1 MSHMTETQAQAL
13 AALIV
18 RLRDADGMPQWDNA
32 GIIAKLRDAAPTAS
46 SWDLAR
52 AAINLAENRDLRTP
66 GVLPQPGP
74 HWLKADGSKP
84 ARRGDHT
91 MRCPD
96 PDHGGERMP
105 CGQCASNTGAPPA
118 EVQAEIRAALE
129 AAKTTHHQRDAEK
142 AAREQAKENR

>member
-32 GIIAKLRDAAPTAS
+32 GIIAKLREAAPTAS

-91 MRCPD
+91 MTCPD
-96 PDHGGERMP
+96 HAERLP
-105 CGQCASNTGAPPA
+105 CGRCIADTGAPPA
-118 EVQAEIRAALE
+118 EVLGDIRAALD

-142 AAREQAKENR
+142 AARETAKENR

>member
-32 GIIAKLRDAAPTAS
+32 GIIAKLREAAPTAS

-66 GVLPQPGP
+66 GLLPQPGP

-91 MRCPD
+91 MTCPE
-96 PDHGGERMP
+96 HAERLP
-105 CGQCASNTGAPPA
+105 CGRCIADTGAPPA
-118 EVQAEIRAALE
+118 EVLGDIRAALD

-142 AAREQAKENR
+142 AAREARMS